1 MSKFNKLCPGCF
13 TANES
18 DGACPSCG
26 YDMGA
31 YRSPLALHDHAFL
44 NDQYLVGRVLGK
56 PGGFGIT
63 YFGWDT
69 RLETAIAIKEYLPRE
84 FVGRGK
90 DGTTV
95 TPHSEEDSK
104 TFEQGLQ
111 EFLQEARTLARFDHS
126 NLVRVRNF
134 FEQNDTAYLVMDYL
148 EGCNLEEHR
157 KKADGKLPEKEAIG
171 IMIQVLDGLTHVHV
185 DNLLHRDIKPQNIY
199 LTKDGRAILLD
210 FGAARVAMSGFTRS
224 MSVILTPGFAPY
236 EQYSRRGLQGPWT
249 DVYACAATLYYIITG
264 KVLPDSADEANDAA
278 FSALDS
284 DGKDLSLSLHQA
296 LRPALA
302 VLPENRTQTASDFKT
317 ALERARNLVASD
329 DIKTVVMHTPQ
340 PAAATAPPARKK
352 APVTRYAVLLLI
364 IIAAAT
370 YFFVPRSAQPP
381 QSATTIPKE
390 EGGQQLATKEAASAG
405 AVLDQPGQPKKGQT
419 GEADEA
425 DMFANHLSEGDRL
438 FAAKSFA
445 YAKNEYVK
453 ALALNPEDD
462 HAKDRLQ
469 KCDDE
474 IESARTLAKRE
485 AAYAKYRKQ
494 ADGFFKKGNLAKAK
508 TGYANALKSKPGD
521 IFAARRLQ
529 QCDEMVFIKGSAF
542 LMGTRESKDEPVHMV
557 ILGSFLM
564 DKHEVTVKQYSE
576 FLKAK
581 KYDVPPE
588 WQKQLTRPNH
598 PVAYVSWDDANAYAK
613 WADKRLP
620 TEAEWEY
627 AARGGLENKR
637 YPWGDEPPESRPEQ
651 ARRFGA
657 ENQKSLRQVNLYSA
671 NGFGLFDMA
680 DNAWEWCSDWFQ
692 FDYYKNSPDR
702 NPRGP
707 KTGSRRVVRGIIAS
721 SGFAAYNFK
730 CSTRFAQEPNQKKRF
745 IGFRCAR
752 DLP

>member
-1 MSKFNKLCPGCF
+1 MSKLDQLCPGCF
-13 TANES
+13 TEKEA
-18 DGACPSCG
+18 GGVCPSCG
-26 YDMGA
+26 YDSDG
-31 YRSPLALHDHAFL
+31 YRSPLALQDHAFL

-63 YFGWDT
+63 YFGWDA
-69 RLETAIAIKEYLPRE
+69 RLETSIAIKEYLPRE

-157 KKADGKLPEKEAIG
+157 KQAGGKLSEEEAVS
-171 IMIQVLDGLTHVHV
+171 IMIQVLDGLTHVHAN
-185 DNLLHRDIKPQNIY
+185 NLLHRDIKPQNIY

-284 DGKDLSLSLHQA
+284 NGKALSLSLHEV

-302 VLPENRTQTASDFKT
+302 VLPENRTQTAADFKT
-317 ALERARNLVASD
+317 ALEHARNLVVSD
-329 DIKTVVMHTPQ
+329 DIKTVRVTTPQ
-340 PAAATAPPARKK
+340 SATIAEAAPKKKKPVALFAALLVVVVAAAA
-352 APVTRYAVLLLI
+352 YL
-364 IIAAAT
+364 
-370 YFFVPRSAQPP
+370 FVPRSGQPP
-381 QSATTIPKE
+381 QSAATTQQE
-390 EGGQQLATKEAASAG
+390 EGEQQLVTKDAANVG
-405 AVLDQPGQPKKGQT
+405 AVLVQPEKRQT
-419 GEADEA
+419 EEAGEANL
-425 DMFANHLSEGDRL
+425 FAAYVSEGDRL

-445 YAKNEYVK
+445 EAKIEYEK
-453 ALALNPEDD
+453 ALALNPEDS
-462 HAKDRLQ
+462 HAGDRLQ
-469 KCDDE
+469 KCNDE
-474 IESARTLAKRE
+474 IEAASGLAKRE
-485 AAYAKYRKQ
+485 ASYSKSRKQ
-494 ADGFFKKGNLAKAK
+494 ADGLFKKGNLAKAK
-508 TGYANALKSKPGD
+508 TGYADALKSKPGD
-521 IFAARRLQ
+521 AFSTRRLK

-542 LMGTRESKDEPVHMV
+542 LMGTRESKDEPLHMV

-564 DKHEVTVKQYSE
+564 DKHEVTVKQYGE

-581 KYDVPPE
+581 KRGAPSE
-588 WQKQLTRPNH
+588 WQKQLARPNH
-598 PVAYVSWDDANAYAK
+598 PVAFVSWDDATAYAK
-613 WADKRLP
+613 WAGKRLP
-620 TEAEWEY
+620 SEAEWEY
-627 AARGGLENKR
+627 AARGGLENKT

-651 ARRFGA
+651 AKRFGA
-657 ENQKSLRQVNLYSA
+657 ENQKSLRQVGLYAA

-692 FDYYKNSPDR
+692 FDYYKSSADR
-702 NPRGP
+702 NPKGP
-707 KTGSRRVVRGIIAS
+707 QTGSRRVVRGIVAS

-730 CSTRFAQEPNQKKRF
+730 CYTRFAQEPDQKKRF
-745 IGFRCAR
+745 IGFRCAG
-752 DLP
+752 DLQ